1 MLPLCRYCLW
11 ILGNGTTLKNS
22 GSVWKK
28 IVADAKN
35 RGFFHHAD
43 EDRNLSVAII
53 AALVDVDQLDIRLH
67 VEPLLFSGAR
77 WKVCYFAIIIT
88 NFMVVQFLN
97 LFMEHH
103 FLGVQ

>member
-1 MLPLCRYCLW
+1 MCRYCLW

-28 IVADAKN
+28 IVVDAKN
-35 RGFFHHAD
+35 RGVFHHAD

-67 VEPLLFSGAR
+67 VGPLLFSGAR
-77 WKVCYFAIIIT
+77 WKVR
-88 NFMVVQFLN
+88 
-97 LFMEHH
+97 
-103 FLGVQ
+103 